1 MGEGVC
7 PEKAPEGLAGLQSQL
22 WVSSSTAILKMFV
35 FSYVS
40 EYLAQLSQSSVNSLP
55 SSILDIQRELSQA
68 PTGLY

>member
-1 MGEGVC
+1 
-7 PEKAPEGLAGLQSQL
+7 
-22 WVSSSTAILKMFV
+22 MFV